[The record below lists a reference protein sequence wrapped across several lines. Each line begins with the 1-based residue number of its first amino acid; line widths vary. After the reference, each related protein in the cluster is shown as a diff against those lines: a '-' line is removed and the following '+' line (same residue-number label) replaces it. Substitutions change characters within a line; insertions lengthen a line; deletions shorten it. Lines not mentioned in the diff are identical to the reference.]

1 MAPSNSIDLRQ
12 QPPSSSPIPTGIIEA
27 GTTSQNADNE
37 EVVAIEDRNIDTLPP
52 PPSTRLSNGGKAR
65 VIAGNALLQLP
76 IWGFPMTYGLFQDFY
91 TSSWPLS
98 GSPSG
103 TGVIGTTSNGIIYLC
118 MPFLFAGLSRRWA
131 HLRRAVS
138 YLGVALTTL
147 SFILSSFSTRSWHL
161 VATQGVLAALGSA
174 LLYSPTTLSLG
185 ESFTIDN
192 RALAYGVIFSSKN
205 VVGSTCPFLLRGLLD
220 SYGFRNTM
228 RIWTAIITC
237 TSVVAMFLLPP
248 DTVASGIHSRQHTSR
263 LQTREDEDEEEEGE
277 DSHGTSG
284 GGRRRSATQARHHRP
299 RRTAWH
305 FLTYRTFHIYV
316 VATVLQSSGYG
327 IPQTY
332 VNSYA
337 HEEARLS
344 TTSATLLL
352 TLFNIPGILSSSF
365 FGYLSDNRFCPL
377 SATTTTAL
385 SSVTSALSVWLLW
398 GLAARRGSMTALALF
413 SVVFGFFASGY
424 SSTFGG
430 VCKQL
435 EREAAARNQALDSG
449 VVFGMLNGA
458 RGVGY
463 VVGGVAGVGLLK
475 AGEKLVVAAGESS
488 GGGGG
493 GLGVAAYGTEYGPLI
508 VFTGLTMA
516 FGGWSVAW
524 KLFHSVNKR
533 LSSSSSSSPCMRI

>member
-1 MAPSNSIDLRQ
+1 MAPSNSVALRPQ
-12 QPPSSSPIPTGIIEA
+12 SSPSSLPTGVE
-27 GTTSQNADNE
+27 TRRTSRGDDDDD
-37 EVVAIEDRNIDTLPP
+37 EVVAIEGVLDLGTLPP
-52 PPSTRLSNGGKAR
+52 PPSTRLSNRGKAR

-91 TSSWPLS
+91 TSSWPLD
-98 GSPSG
+98 GTPSG

-118 MPFLFAGLSRRWA
+118 MPFLFASLSRRWA
-131 HLRRAVS
+131 HLRRRVS
-138 YLGVALTTL
+138 YLGIALTTL
-147 SFILSSFSTRSWHL
+147 SFVLSSFSTRSWHL

-205 VVGSTCPFLLRGLLD
+205 IVGSTCPFLLRGLLD
-220 SYGFRNTM
+220 AYGFRSTM
-228 RIWTAIITC
+228 RIWTAIITG
-237 TSVVAMFLLPP
+237 TSVVAMALLPR
-248 DTVASGIHSRQHTSR
+248 DTLVHS
-263 LQTREDEDEEEEGE
+263 DYY
-277 DSHGTSG
+277 SH
-284 GGRRRSATQARHHRP
+284 RHHDHASRGAGAGGAARPP

-305 FLTYRTFHIYV
+305 FLTYRTFHIFI
-316 VATVLQSSGYG
+316 VATALQSSGYG

-344 TTSATLLL
+344 TASATLLL
-352 TLFNIPGILSSSF
+352 TLFNVPGILSSAF
-365 FGYLSDNRFCPL
+365 FGYLSDNRVYPL

-398 GLAARRGSMTALALF
+398 GLAARGSMTVLSLF
-413 SVVFGFFASGY
+413 SIVFGFFASGY

-435 EREAAARNQALDSG
+435 EHEAADRNQALDSG

-463 VVGGVAGVGLLK
+463 VIGGVAGVSLLK
-475 AGEKLVVAAGESS
+475 AGEKLGTH
-488 GGGGG
+488 GIGR
-493 GLGVAAYGTEYGPLI
+493 AAYGTEYGPLI
-508 VFTGLTMA
+508 VFTGLTMV

-524 KLFHSVNKR
+524 KFFSFNKR
-533 LSSSSSSSPCMRI
+533 LLSFPCLRI